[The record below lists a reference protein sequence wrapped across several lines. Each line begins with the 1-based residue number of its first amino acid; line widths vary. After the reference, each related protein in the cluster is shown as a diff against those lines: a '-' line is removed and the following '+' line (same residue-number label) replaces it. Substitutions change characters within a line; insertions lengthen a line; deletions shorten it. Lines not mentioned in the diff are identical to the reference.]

1 MSLWNMSE
9 DSVFVKLIFCNPTVV
24 VILCK
29 YNTHGLKMHMQI
41 AYFLQIIKEYICR
54 EEIKRNLISVT

>member
-29 YNTHGLKMHMQI
+29 YNTHGLKMYMQI
-41 AYFLQIIKEYICR
+41 
-54 EEIKRNLISVT
+54 V